1 MKSLFKLGV
10 VLIFIFALW
19 GCYAKPQVLKEYV
32 QGRIDPSSIKNQE
45 QLQKD
50 LDECISFGKKQVD
63 AMTPWYLVIPDPH
76 TVSIQRD
83 AAIDRCMR
91 DKGYRLLQVGESP
104 EKMR

>member
-1 MKSLFKLGV
+1 MKSLLVKVGV
-10 VLIFIFALW
+10 VLIFILALW

-32 QGRIDPSSIKNQE
+32 QGRIDPSSINNQE

-50 LDECISFGKKQVD
+50 LDECISFGMEQVKKI
-63 AMTPWYLVIPDPH
+63 TPWYVIPDGQ

-91 DKGYRLLQVGESP
+91 NKGYRLLQVGDSP
-104 EKMR
+104 ERMR